1 MAVSLIV
8 VIMLSAGVFG
18 GVVNVALSGDEP
30 TRRTWLWNIIA
41 GVGAAFLTPLFLT
54 TVSST
59 LLTNIVTE
67 GKPADWFTFVGF
79 CLLSAIA
86 SRKFIQSLTDK
97 VLSDLKDVKH
107 TQQQVRAELGRTDEK
122 ASQALMN
129 SEAAQDSA
137 RYNLAPMAAGAPKTM
152 LGPGPM
158 PSFPDVEPGPFH
170 DDPWAGQFGGRATAN
185 GRRIV
190 AELAMMPA
198 RPGLA
203 TVRLT
208 VESTDPAR
216 PLSGA
221 VQFFLHPTFTNSQ
234 PVVPVDGGIA
244 TLTLV
249 SWGAFTV
256 GALAD
261 GGDTKLE
268 LDLAQHPQAQEP
280 WRSR

>member
-1 MAVSLIV
+1 MVVGLIV
-8 VIMLSAGVFG
+8 AVMLAAGVFG
-18 GVVNVALSGDEP
+18 GVVNVALSGEEP
-30 TRRTWLWNIIA
+30 TRRTWLWNIVA

-59 LLTNIVTE
+59 LLSNIVDT

-97 VLSDLKDVKH
+97 VLSDLKDVKDA
-107 TQQQVRAELGRTDEK
+107 QRQVRAELGRADDK

-137 RYNLAPMAAGAPKTM
+137 LYNLAPAAVASPRAM
-152 LGPGPM
+152 LRAAPM
-158 PSFPDVEPGPFH
+158 PSFPDVEPGPVH
-170 DDPWAGQFGGRATAN
+170 DDPWAGQFGGRSAAN
-185 GRRIV
+185 GRRLV

-208 VESTDPAR
+208 VESTDATR

-221 VQFFLHPTFTNSQ
+221 VQFYLHPTFANNR
-234 PVVPVDGGIA
+234 PVVPVDGGTA
-244 TLTLV
+244 TLTVV

-256 GALAD
+256 GVLAD

-268 LDLAQHPQAQEP
+268 LDLAQHPQALEP